1 MNHWIPNSERRCPD
15 ISAKWATHVICPLRC
30 KQGTSAREGS
40 SSGSFNLPSL
50 SIGFTFLRFHRQQR
64 ALRLGTVPVK
74 SGLVAGGISVNEAEE
89 AYAYFTAL
97 FVNGSVA

>member
-1 MNHWIPNSERRCPD
+1 MGHAS
-15 ISAKWATHVICPLRC
+15 ICPLRRC

-50 SIGFTFLRFHRQQR
+50 SIGFIFLKGFHRQQN
-64 ALRLGTVPVK
+64 ALQLGTVPVK

-97 FVNGSVA
+97 FVCDSVA